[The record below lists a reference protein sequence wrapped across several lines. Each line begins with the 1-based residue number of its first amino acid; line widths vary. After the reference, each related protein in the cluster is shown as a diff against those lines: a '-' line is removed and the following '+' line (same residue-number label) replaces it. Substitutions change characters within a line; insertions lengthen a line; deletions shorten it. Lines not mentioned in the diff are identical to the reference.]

1 MFPLVR
7 LDKISDKITIYLHK
21 FTHTCLEIYTPS
33 KALSQI
39 IHFRSLYGKN
49 AAVEPSDAALDVV
62 CWTPKLTGDNIERA
76 GAQLFKVLVY
86 NMDFVEENEEQSN
99 IYINEAWEDNWYA
112 TNNCLKI
119 SREIGDVE

>member
-1 MFPLVR
+1 M
-7 LDKISDKITIYLHK
+7 
-21 FTHTCLEIYTPS
+21 
-33 KALSQI
+33 
-39 IHFRSLYGKN
+39 
-49 AAVEPSDAALDVV
+49 DVV

-76 GAQLFKVLVY
+76 GAHLFKVLVY